1 MVSSGIVEIN
11 MSVLLLLKIVLFVAA
26 IYLTFDIVATLLVVF
41 YQKATE
47 KVVEEVLKN
56 PSKYVRTEYMV
67 KFIRNMVYLY
77 IVIMIL
83 MMLFRGNITVITK

>member
-56 PSKYVRTEYMV
+56 PSKYVRQEYMV
-67 KFIRNMVYLY
+67 KFFRNMVYLY